1 MYLRS
6 LSSSCFS
13 LESLLSPR
21 DVRSRAPCTA
31 VSMRR
36 LQDTWSRG
44 SLSCTPWRRSSCLPG
59 RSYRRSTLP
68 SRPLACSKA
77 GVREVIKV
85 EKNVDNST
93 QGSRHPQPPPTIP
106 VWKNTKIDPFR
117 TSKVYFLFIFLFH
130 FDDFPKSSNI
140 RIIFGSSKWHEY
152 ELFVNN
158 YWNNT
163 DLYCTVL
170 HCTVLH

>member
-44 SLSCTPWRRSSCLPG
+44 RLCCTPWRRSSCLPG
-59 RSYRRSTLP
+59 RSYRRSTLL

-85 EKNVDNST
+85 EKKSVDNST
-93 QGSRHPQPPPTIP
+93 QGSRHPQPPPCQCS
-106 VWKNTKIDPFR
+106 VEKYKNRPFLNLQ
-117 TSKVYFLFIFLFH
+117 SLFFIYFYFLL
-130 FDDFPKSSNI
+130 
-140 RIIFGSSKWHEY
+140 
-152 ELFVNN
+152 
-158 YWNNT
+158 
-163 DLYCTVL
+163 
-170 HCTVLH
+170 